1 MDACQRQ
8 DLIFIKQPSFTQA
21 DKLGSNSPAHIA
33 SVTNT

>member
-1 MDACQRQ
+1 MDTCQIK

-33 SVTNT
+33 SVTST